1 MIYLLMACLRYE
13 DTNELILCTTSV
25 ADSLEGTTKYLFSI
39 YDDAL
44 RQNQEADDQK
54 NGTPSH
60 DINSPN
66 YVDYLYKNNIFLVP
80 YASLRDKVRKKVPL
94 NKHDFDG
101 ITTFGVGHDARP
113 LNLYLTMYEI
123 ESYERALDI
132 VSVIIDMLGDEYYQE
147 YEPKINA
154 TENTGE
160 LFKYLFEACN
170 RYNSSN

>member
-1 MIYLLMACLRYE
+1 MIYLLMSCLRYE
-13 DTNELILCTTSV
+13 DTNELLLCNTSI
-25 ADSLEGTTKYLFSI
+25 ADSLEGTTKYIFSI
-39 YDDAL
+39 YDDVL

-54 NGTPSH
+54 NGSGHH
-60 DINSPN
+60 DIDSPD
-66 YVDYLYKNNIFLVP
+66 YVDYLYRNNIFLVP
-80 YASLRDKVRKKVPL
+80 YAALRDKVRKKVSL

-101 ITTFGVGHDARP
+101 VTIFGVGHDPRT
-113 LNLYLTMYEI
+113 LCLYLTMYEI
-123 ESYERALDI
+123 ESFDRALDI

-170 RYNSSN
+170 RYNSSH